1 MSTALQHEQ
10 RTENVP
16 DLRETIR
23 LHDMPG
29 VSRRRDVLSVRSDFT
44 DYLVVERNASPNTV
58 EAYNRDLQDLVDFL
72 GNQDVDKIEM
82 GHLRSFLK
90 HLHKFNGASTI
101 GRKLST
107 VRSFLDFC
115 LREGLV
121 KVNVSKALKAP
132 KREERLPRH
141 ESTAGIDKLLE
152 APDDTV
158 LGLRDR
164 AILEVMYSAGLRVSE
179 LVGLNDADI
188 DLEAGTVRVIG
199 KGDRQRLSHLGQGA
213 KDALAAWF
221 AVRDTEGAVYTN
233 YQGGRLGVRSVQ
245 KMVDKYTEKAGLG
258 KLTPHALRHS
268 MATHLLDNGADIR
281 SVQEMLGHRAI
292 ASTQIYT
299 HVAKTRQAA
308 VHAECH
314 PRG

>member
-44 DYLVVERNASPNTV
+44 DYLVVE
-58 EAYNRDLQDLVDFL
+58 VDFL

-258 KLTPHALRHS
+258 KLTPHALLMLYGIRWRLTYS
-268 MATHLLDNGADIR
+268 TTVLTYEASKRCWVTEQSPARKSTPTSRRRARLPSTRSATREDRDAR
-281 SVQEMLGHRAI
+281 
-292 ASTQIYT
+292 
-299 HVAKTRQAA
+299 
-308 VHAECH
+308 
-314 PRG
+314 